1 MLNGDANKHEVRGAP
16 LSLHVNYA
24 KSLQKESRNHRNC
37 TRNNLMLN
45 ALMVCLVEI
54 MRFAPD
60 ESFVNERF
68 NISRFDQDNAV

>member
-1 MLNGDANKHEVRGAP
+1 MIGWRV
-16 LSLHVNYA
+16 

-68 NISRFDQDNAV
+68 NISRFD